1 MDRLS
6 VVIITRDRI
15 GDLLRTLERLEA
27 LPERPPVVVVDHG
40 SRDGTPDEV
49 ERRYPAARVVR
60 CDRNHGAAGR
70 TIGVRAT
77 ETPYVAFCDDDSW
90 WAPGSLP
97 RAVELLDAHPDV
109 ALLAARVLLGDD
121 QRLEPTC
128 VAMADSP
135 LSGRPGLPGPRILG
149 FVACGA
155 VVRRTAFLDAGGFD
169 PRFGVGGEE
178 RLLAADLARR
188 GWSLVYCDDLVAH
201 HHPSQTRDRFGRRVV
216 EVRNDLWFSWLR
228 RPAQSAV
235 RATLDAVW
243 AARREPAA
251 RAGLRDALAGW
262 RTVLTSRRP
271 VPPELEAELRRLD
284 AVTG

>member
-121 QRLEPTC
+121 ERLPP
-128 VAMADSP
+128 ARRPGA
-135 LSGRPGLPGPRILG
+135 GRPP
-149 FVACGA
+149 
-155 VVRRTAFLDAGGFD
+155 
-169 PRFGVGGEE
+169 
-178 RLLAADLARR
+178 
-188 GWSLVYCDDLVAH
+188 H
-201 HHPSQTRDRFGRRVV
+201 
-216 EVRNDLWFSWLR
+216 
-228 RPAQSAV
+228 
-235 RATLDAVW
+235 
-243 AARREPAA
+243 
-251 RAGLRDALAGW
+251 
-262 RTVLTSRRP
+262 
-271 VPPELEAELRRLD
+271 
-284 AVTG
+284 